1 MNLKATIEKR
11 NALVDKAKAKA
22 KDVENRDLN
31 TQEIAEM
38 NHLQNEIRSLDGQI
52 QAEKETRSKNRVEIK
67 ENGVDKMKITKD
79 MEVRAV
85 EQFLRRKDGQE
96 LRDLKAEG
104 AITAGNSEEGTAG
117 NGGITIPVNVHNEI
131 IEMIGEQSP
140 IFAAVRQFPSST
152 GQLKVARE
160 DGLDD
165 EGFIGE
171 LADATKLAPKLKS
184 VTLNQK
190 RVAAGIQLSNQV
202 LNDSAMNLLTYS
214 QGRLSRSLARAIER
228 GILVGA
234 KTGEDAGDTFRPIIG
249 DADVETI
256 KLAAATPTVEELID
270 LYGSLNP
277 AYLNGAMFIVSRP
290 VFNGMLKLKDGD
302 GAYLILRDQVQGMPG
317 YTLFGVPVFVSD
329 VLNDEKAK
337 AQIVFGNFGEAYG
350 MLVKKGFNL
359 INVSADTTQA
369 LAGGQLSVLD
379 TYMDGAVI
387 NPKAVVTATAGK
399 GEEGSP

>member
-1 MNLKATIEKR
+1 MKLKEMIEKR
-11 NALVDKAKAKA
+11 NALVEDAQNKVS
-22 KDVENRDLN
+22 DIENRELTSEEN
-31 TQEIAEM
+31 AELTQ
-38 NHLQNEIRSLDGQI
+38 LQDEIRSLDEQI
-52 QAEKETRSKNRVEIK
+52 QTEKETRNKKRVEIK
-67 ENGVDKMKITKD
+67 ENGVDKMEITKD

-96 LRDLKAEG
+96 LRDLKAGG
-104 AITAGNSEEGTAG
+104 AITAGNSGEGTAG

-131 IEMIGEQSP
+131 IEMIGEESP
-140 IFAAVRQFPSST
+140 IFGAVRQFPSAS

-171 LADATKLAPKLKS
+171 LADASKLAPKLKS

-202 LNDSAMNLLTYS
+202 LNDSAMNLLQYS

-234 KTGEDAGDTFRPIIG
+234 KTSEDAGNTFRPIIG
-249 DADVETI
+249 DADVATS
-256 KLAAATPTVEELID
+256 KLAGDTPTVEELID

-302 GAYLILRDQVQGMPG
+302 GAYLILRDQVKGMPG

-350 MLVKKGFNL
+350 MLVKQGFNL

-387 NPKAVVTATAGK
+387 NPKAVVTASTVK
-399 GEEGSP
+399 SK